1 MDGDGDAG
9 ADYGLCSRALGVV
22 VPSMETDFS
31 PLYLLC
37 PSVKDDLAAITL
49 VCFGPQL
56 YVFICFLTVLSWIMK
71 T

>member
-1 MDGDGDAG
+1 MDGDGYAG
-9 ADYGLCSRALGVV
+9 ADYDLFGRALGVV

-37 PSVKDDLAAITL
+37 PSIKDHLAAVTL

-56 YVFICFLTVLSWIMK
+56 YTFICFLTVLSWVMK